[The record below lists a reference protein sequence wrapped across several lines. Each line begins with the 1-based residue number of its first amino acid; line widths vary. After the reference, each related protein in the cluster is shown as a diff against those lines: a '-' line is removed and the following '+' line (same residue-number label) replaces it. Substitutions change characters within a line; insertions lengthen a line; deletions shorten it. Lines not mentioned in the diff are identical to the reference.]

1 MVEFSREYEPPTS
14 QPAGTN
20 KLAIMSLVM
29 SLAGFVCLPMLGG
42 IIGAVL
48 GIMAMASISSRPQQ
62 AGRGLAIA
70 GIVLGAVNAILG
82 GPLLLLAL
90 LLPAISKVR
99 EAADRMQDANNL
111 KQIGLALHNYDMD
124 LTRLPPP
131 AITSPDGKPLLSWR
145 VAILPYIEQEALYK
159 QFRLDEPWDSPH
171 NIQLLDKMPKTYE
184 SPHRP
189 PEQPG
194 YTYYQAFVGENTGF
208 DPKEKMTILRLA
220 SEDGT
225 GNTILI
231 AEAARGVPWTKPED
245 LPFDPRPGSPL
256 PALGGPQSQG
266 FNVLFGDGS
275 VRYFMKTIDPETLR
289 LLIDRRD
296 GQAINMDK
304 IK

>member
-1 MVEFSREYEPPTS
+1 
-14 QPAGTN
+14 
-20 KLAIMSLVM
+20 
-29 SLAGFVCLPMLGG
+29 MLGG

-62 AGRGLAIA
+62 GGKGLAIA
-70 GIVLGAVNAILG
+70 GIALGALNTFLV
-82 GPLLLLAL
+82 GPALLLAL
-90 LLPAISKVR
+90 LLPAVSKVR
-99 EAADRMQDANNL
+99 EAANRLQDANNL
-111 KQIGLALHNYDMD
+111 KQIGLALHSYDMD
-124 LTRLPPP
+124 FTRLPPP

-145 VAILPYIEQEALYK
+145 VAILPYIEQDALYK

-194 YTYYQAFVGENTGF
+194 YTYYQAFVGPNTCF
-208 DPKEKMTILRLA
+208 DPKEKLTIGRIA
-220 SEDGT
+220 AEDGT
-225 GNTILI
+225 ANTIVV
-231 AEAARGVPWTKPED
+231 AEAAKGVPWTKPED
-245 LPFDPRPGSPL
+245 LPFDPEPGAPL
-256 PALGGPQSQG
+256 PALGGPHSQG

-275 VRYFMKTIDPETLR
+275 VRYIMKTIDPETLR